1 MSTAAFT
8 HEWRPATAPGLP
20 VLLLLHGTGGN
31 EHDLLDLGAALLPG
45 AARLSPRGQV
55 LEHGMPRFFRRFAEG
70 VFDLEDLAVRTEALG
85 AWLGEAVA
93 AYGVADRPLV
103 AVGYSNGANIAAS
116 VLLRGAAR
124 LAGAVLLRPM
134 LTHEPTVRPALDGTR
149 VLAVS
154 GALDRI
160 TPAASAA
167 RLATLLQEAGAT
179 VRHEIL
185 PGVQH
190 GLVEADLQLAG
201 AWLREGFAN

>member
-1 MSTAAFT
+1 MSTTAFT
-8 HEWRPATAPGLP
+8 HQWRPATAPGLP

-55 LEHGMPRFFRRFAEG
+55 LEHGMPRFFKRFAEG
-70 VFDLEDLAVRTEALG
+70 VFDLEDLAVRTDALG
-85 AWLGEAVA
+85 AWLGDA
-93 AYGVADRPLV
+93 AATYGFAPQQVV

-116 VLLRGAAR
+116 VLLRGAAP

-134 LTHEPTVRPALDGTR
+134 LTHEPVALPALAGTR

-154 GALDRI
+154 GAQDRI
-160 TPAASAA
+160 TPAASAGQ
-167 RLATLLQEAGAT
+167 LVTLLRRAGAE
-179 VRHEIL
+179 VQHEIL

-190 GLVEADLQLAG
+190 GLVQEDLSLAS
-201 AWLREGFAN
+201 AWLTAHATS